1 MYQNAKNQSKH
12 AFTDKQKRLAAFKM
26 IGSFLFYQGESDK
39 LSYDE
44 KKDCFIWE
52 YREGVRVSIKGN
64 RFYEF
69 GSEKKG
75 NAIDFL
81 MEYFRYSQY
90 DAIRELLNERY
101 PVQIYNEEEEELI
114 LPAPSGE
121 EYRLVEYLDS
131 KHINKSAYETL
142 LEKNLLYESESGTLV
157 FLGRKESEI
166 VFGVELEADDNY
178 SESQGSDKKYP
189 FIWHGKQKIIIFKSP
204 LEFLSFIT
212 LWPDNWK
219 FNTYIVTGSQSLKGI
234 RNYLDTGNNRRR
246 PIFLAMSEKD
256 LDSIYKPLKSF
267 YPKSNI
273 SPVLPK
279 GESFEEMLLDY
290 IRSKEEKDK

>member
-1 MYQNAKNQSKH
+1 MYSRAKNNSKH
-12 AFTDKQKRLAAFKM
+12 AYTEKQKRLAAFKM

-39 LSYDE
+39 IEYDE
-44 KKDCFIWE
+44 KKDCFVWE
-52 YREGVRVSIKGN
+52 YREGIRVSVKGN

-69 GSEKKG
+69 GTEKKG

-90 DAIRELLNERY
+90 DAIRELLNSRY

-121 EYRLVEYLDS
+121 EDRLRDYLDS
-131 KHINKSAYETL
+131 KNINKVAYETL

-157 FLGRKESEI
+157 FLGRNEGDI
-166 VFGVELEADDNY
+166 VFGVELEPDDNY
-178 SESQGSDKKYP
+178 SECQGSDKKYP

-204 LEFLSFIT
+204 LEFLCFIT
-212 LWPDNWK
+212 LWPENWK
-219 FNTYIVTGSQSLKGI
+219 FNTYIITGSQSLKGI

-246 PIFLAMSEKD
+246 PIFLAMSEQEAENMHKF
-256 LDSIYKPLKSF
+256 LKSF
-267 YPKSNI
+267 YPKSHI
-273 SPVLPK
+273 SPVIPN
-279 GESFEEMLLDY
+279 GDSFEEMLQDF
-290 IRSKEEKDK
+290 INSKESDGE